1 MNLLLTK
8 SADGDLYL
16 TWMLSGLVWTLT
28 LWITAG
34 VLAYSIGI
42 VNGCLRVSTNRYLRL
57 VGRVYVQVFRNVPLL
72 VQAFLWYFV
81 LPEVLPQ
88 AAGDW
93 IKQIAPPWASFVP
106 AVLALSLFTAARISE
121 QVRAGLNTLPLG
133 QASASS
139 ALGLSPLQTYLSI
152 LLPQALRVALPTLTT
167 EALGLLKNTSV
178 GLTIGLMELT
188 AQAQQINEFTFKT
201 FQAFGC
207 VTVIYLVIALSIH
220 QAAFLIER
228 RVRVPGLRTGQ

>member
-1 MNLLLTK
+1 MNLLLSK
-8 SADGDLYL
+8 SAEGDLYV
-16 TWMLSGLVWTLT
+16 TWMLSGAVWTLT

-34 VLAYSIGI
+34 VIAFSIGI
-42 VNGCLRVSTNRYLRL
+42 INGCLRVSSNRYLRL
-57 VGRVYVQVFRNVPLL
+57 FGRIYVQVFRNVPLL

-81 LPEVLPQ
+81 LPDVLPH

-93 IKQIAPPWASFVP
+93 IKQIAPPWASFIP
-106 AVLALSLFTAARISE
+106 AVLALGLFTAARISE
-121 QVRAGLNTLPLG
+121 QVRAGLNALPLG
-133 QASASS
+133 QTGASF
-139 ALGLSPLQTYLSI
+139 ALGLSPLQTYISV

-188 AQAQQINEFTFKT
+188 AEAQQINEFTFKT
-201 FQAFGC
+201 FQAFGS

-220 QAAFLIER
+220 QTAFFIER
-228 RVRVPGLRTGQ
+228 RFRVPGLRTGR